1 IIVNGLW
8 RSYYEVEFYFI
19 IPKGDK
25 MRIHRL
31 ALAAAVVA
39 GISGSAVVQ
48 AADLKIAHII
58 GRTGPME
65 PFATQ
70 ASRGFKLGLEY
81 ATGGKMEVAGRKIV
95 VLDKDDQLKPDNG
108 KQLLQAA
115 FKDEGV
121 DIAVGPTSSAV
132 ALAMIQV
139 ARENKKILIIDQ
151 AAAENLTGNKGSRY
165 VFRTGRNSDHDAY
178 ANAAVY
184 AKPGNFIATL
194 APDYSFGREGIASFK
209 QALKGSPAQL
219 VEEVYAPANNADF
232 TPQATKLFNA
242 LKDKPGRKIIWYIW
256 AGAGNPL
263 KIMDLDPKRYGIE
276 VISGGGTVLPFM
288 GAARPMVGNESA
300 TAYYFKCP
308 KNAINDWMVK
318 EHQKRYNSPPD
329 FFTVNGFMTA
339 QAIVE
344 AVKKTNGKTDDTE
357 LLIKTLKGL
366 AFDSPKGKV
375 FFNKDNN
382 QLMQVMY
389 HFKYKL
395 NPEMDNSPTKGV
407 DLDCI
412 REIPISEMKIP
423 AMVLKD

>member
-1 IIVNGLW
+1 
-8 RSYYEVEFYFI
+8 
-19 IPKGDK
+19 
-25 MRIHRL
+25 MRIQRL
-31 ALAAAVVA
+31 ALAVAVMAGVSGVA
-39 GISGSAVVQ
+39 VAQTKDI
-48 AADLKIAHII
+48 KIAHII

-95 VLDKDDQLKPDNG
+95 VLDKDTQLKPDNG
-108 KQLLQAA
+108 KNLLQAA
-115 FKDEGV
+115 YKDEGV

-139 ARENKKILIIDQ
+139 ARENKKLLIIDQ
-151 AAAENLTGNKGSRY
+151 AAAENLTGTKGSRY
-165 VFRTGRNSDHDAY
+165 VFRTGRNSDQDAWG
-178 ANAAVY
+178 NAAVY

-209 QALKGSPAQL
+209 EALKGTPAKI
-219 VEEVYAPANNADF
+219 VHEEYAPANNADF
-232 TPQATKLFNA
+232 TPQATRLFNA

-288 GAARPMVGNESA
+288 AAAKPMVGNESA
-300 TAYYFKCP
+300 TSYFFQCP
-308 KNAINDWMVK
+308 HNADNDWMVK
-318 EHQKRYNSPPD
+318 EHQKRFNSPPD

-344 AVKKTNGKTDDTE
+344 MLKKTKGKTDDTE
-357 LLIKTLKGL
+357 LMIKTLEGM
-366 AFDSPKGKV
+366 AFNTPKGKV
-375 FFNKDNN
+375 YFNKDNH
-382 QLMQVMY
+382 QLMQPMY
-389 HFKYKL
+389 HFRYKL
-395 NPEMDNSPTKGV
+395 DPSLEKVTGGIG
-407 DLDCI
+407 LDCI
-412 REIPISEMKIP
+412 REIKIEEMKIP
-423 AMVLKD
+423 AVKLKN

>member
-1 IIVNGLW
+1 
-8 RSYYEVEFYFI
+8 
-19 IPKGDK
+19 
-25 MRIHRL
+25 MRIQRL
-31 ALAAAVVA
+31 ALALAVAA
-39 GISGSAVVQ
+39 GISGVAIAQSNEV
-48 AADLKIAHII
+48 KIAHII

-81 ATGGKMEVAGRKIV
+81 ATGGKMEVAGKKIT
-95 VLDKDDQLKPDNG
+95 VLDLDDQLKPDTG
-108 KQLLQAA
+108 KNLLQAA
-115 FKDEGV
+115 YKDQGV

-151 AAAENLTGNKGSRY
+151 AAAENLTGSKGSRY

-184 AKPGNFIATL
+184 GKPGMFVATL
-194 APDYSFGREGIASFK
+194 APDYAFGREGVQSFK
-209 QALKGSPAQL
+209 DALKGTPATL
-219 VEEVYAPANNADF
+219 VDEVYAPAGNADF
-232 TPQATKLFNA
+232 TPQATRLFNA

-288 GAARPMVGNESA
+288 AAARPMVGNESA
-300 TAYYFKCP
+300 TSYYFQCP
-308 KNAINDWMVK
+308 QNPINDWMVK
-318 EHQKRYNSPPD
+318 EHQKRFNTPPD

-344 AVKKTNGKTDDTE
+344 LLKKNNGKTDDTE
-357 LLIKTLKGL
+357 LNIKTLRSM

-375 FFNKDNN
+375 FFNPKNN
-382 QLMQVMY
+382 QLMQPMY
-389 HFKYKL
+389 QFKYKL
-395 NPEMDNSPTKGV
+395 DPAMDNTSTKGV
-407 DLDCI
+407 GLDCI
-412 REIPISEMKIP
+412 REIKIDEMKFP
-423 AMVLKD
+423 VVELKD

>member
-1 IIVNGLW
+1 
-8 RSYYEVEFYFI
+8 
-19 IPKGDK
+19 

-31 ALAAAVVA
+31 ALAVAIAA
-39 GISGSAVVQ
+39 GITSVAIAQSNEV
-48 AADLKIAHII
+48 KIAHII
-58 GRTGPME
+58 GRTGPLE

-70 ASRGFKLGLEY
+70 ASRGLKLGLEY
-81 ATGGKMEVAGRKIV
+81 ATNGTMVVAGKKLV
-95 VLDKDDQLKPDNG
+95 VLDLDTQLKADVG
-108 KQLLQAA
+108 KTLLQAA
-115 FKDEGV
+115 YKDQGV

-184 AKPGNFIATL
+184 AKPGMFIATL

-209 QALKGSPAQL
+209 AALKGSPAKL
-219 VEEVYAPANNADF
+219 VEEVYAPAGNADF
-232 TPQATKLFNA
+232 TPQATRLFNA
-242 LKDKPGRKIIWYIW
+242 LKDQPGRKIIWYIW

-300 TAYYFKCP
+300 TAYYFQCP
-308 KNAINDWMVK
+308 HNPINDWMVK
-318 EHQKRYNSPPD
+318 EHQKRFNSPPD

-344 AVKKTNGKTDDTE
+344 MLKKTNGKTDDTE
-357 LLIKTLKGL
+357 LLIKTLKGM

-375 FFNKDNN
+375 YFNTKNN

-389 HFKYKL
+389 QFKYKL
-395 NPEMDNSPTKGV
+395 DPAMDNSPTKGIG
-407 DLDCI
+407 LDCI
-412 REIPISEMKIP
+412 REIKIDEMKFPVID
-423 AMVLKD
+423 LKD